1 MSPTSQPLLAWHG
14 GALGAVVVCGCCLL
28 LAITAALAG
37 PAQPQEYEVKAAF
50 LYNFTKFVEWP
61 PRAFGG
67 QDDPMVVG
75 VLGAPRC
82 AAALEQLVRGRKVNG
97 RALVVRRIERDE
109 DVRSVQLLF
118 VGAGAEARFARLLA
132 SLAGA
137 PVLTVGESAAFA
149 ESGGAINFVLEDS
162 KVRFEINA
170 PAAERVGVRISA
182 QMLKLARP
190 PARGS

>member
-1 MSPTSQPLLAWHG
+1 
-14 GALGAVVVCGCCLL
+14 
-28 LAITAALAG
+28 
-37 PAQPQEYEVKAAF
+37 
-50 LYNFTKFVEWP
+50 
-61 PRAFGG
+61 
-67 QDDPMVVG
+67 MVVG